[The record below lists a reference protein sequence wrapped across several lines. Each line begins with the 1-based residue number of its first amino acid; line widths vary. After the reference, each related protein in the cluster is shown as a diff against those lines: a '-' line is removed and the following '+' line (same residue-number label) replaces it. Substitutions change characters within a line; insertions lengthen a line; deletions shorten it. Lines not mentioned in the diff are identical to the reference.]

1 MKKDSLYRFNIQ
13 FTPRS
18 DEEET
23 VGEYLNS
30 HGRRKSIFIIAAV
43 IEYLHNHPELLSES
57 NRIHVSTISADQL
70 EAKIRAIVEEKLN
83 NLPAVYR
90 NMPVPATEA
99 EQISSDIVD
108 MLDELELFAG
118 F

>member
-1 MKKDSLYRFNIQ
+1 MKKDNQYRFNIQ

-23 VGEYLNS
+23 VGEYLNAL
-30 HGRRKSIFIIAAV
+30 GRRKSIFIIAAV
-43 IEYLHNHPELLSES
+43 IEYLYNHPELLSEP

-70 EAKIRAIVEEKLN
+70 EAKIRAIVDEKLN
-83 NLPAVYR
+83 NPPIEYR
-90 NMPVPATEA
+90 DTPGAAAEA
-99 EQISSDIVD
+99 AQISTDIAD
-108 MLDELELFAG
+108 MLDDLELFAG